1 MDPRD
6 PANLAK
12 IRKQL
17 RLQDRALIGAL
28 VALVAVVVI
37 ALILQSRTH
46 SDGILI
52 AGLAIAMAAT
62 VAAVTVWVV
71 AYVRSNRSLNIV
83 DPAGR
88 KPRPP
93 VWSYLVPGAAGLVAG
108 GFYWALPEWRKWT
121 WTAFVVAGVVVWV
134 WVSTQRRGIPPPD

>member
-12 IRKQL
+12 IQRQL

-37 ALILQSRTH
+37 ALILQSRTD
-46 SDGILI
+46 SDAILI
-52 AGLAIAMAAT
+52 AGLAIGMAAT

-83 DPAGR
+83 DPADR
-88 KPRPP
+88 HKSTPA
-93 VWSYLVPGAAGLVAG
+93 VTTS
-108 GFYWALPEWRKWT
+108 
-121 WTAFVVAGVVVWV
+121 TAFAAPVRV
-134 WVSTQRRGIPPPD
+134 RI